1 MNRVLAFGVWRLAF
15 RPEGPWDPSPGFSLG
30 NVFCEEPG
38 LKDRQK
44 RKLRDQPRRS
54 QYWGGA
60 EVARFLSVLQTSHAK
75 TYATQAK
82 AWARFSRPFLLRRP
96 GYGGQVGPK
105 RAECQPRNP
114 DPDLQPATRNPQPA
128 ATRNP

>member
-1 MNRVLAFGVWRLAF
+1 MHNQNYHRVEVRRKRRGSRFGVWRLKKGRLAF

-75 TYATQAK
+75 TTLPRLKPGLGFQG
-82 AWARFSRPFLLRRP
+82 PPPRRP

-105 RAECQPRNP
+105 RRVPNVHDHP
-114 DPDLQPATRNPQPA
+114 
-128 ATRNP
+128 